1 MKYFGTDG
9 IRNHHQQIFNM
20 AYPLGVVLASRH
32 KTVAV
37 ARDTRPSSFDIEK
50 QIVRGLLE
58 GGAEVHIT
66 GVLPTPALAYTM
78 KSKDIPCGVMITA
91 SHNPPECNGLKVVG
105 ANGKLGE
112 EEETELDCALDS
124 WQSCLKNGNGKVEL
138 NSGASREYKRHV
150 ISMFQHL
157 NLGVLDR
164 QIYLD
169 TAHGCFSYI
178 AKDIFE
184 TLGADVVAVCN
195 DHEGD
200 KINVGCGATSIGNL
214 VEQMTDRGIGFAFDG
229 DGDRVIA
236 VVDGKIY
243 DGDQILYNIAS
254 YYKSKSRGNGN
265 VVGTIM
271 TGSGVE
277 KALEKQ
283 KIKLHRADVGDK
295 YVAKVMGET
304 GAILGGEK
312 SGHIIIGDK
321 ADTGDGVI
329 TALTFLEGYIGGFLK
344 KAREYRTENYNLD
357 AQNPRATYESE
368 DFQVKM
374 RKFVEKIG
382 KRGRVIVRP
391 SGTESVVRISVEVYD
406 KRLDCTKLLQELE
419 FCKNLQKSK

>member
-1 MKYFGTDG
+1 MKHFGTDG
-9 IRNHHQQIFNM
+9 IRNHHKQIFDM

-32 KTVAV
+32 KVVAV
-37 ARDTRPSSFDIEK
+37 ARDTRTSSFDIEK
-50 QIVRGLLE
+50 QLVRGLLE

-78 KSKDIPCGVMITA
+78 KSKGIPCGVMITA
-91 SHNPPECNGLKVVG
+91 SHNPPEYNGLKVMG
-105 ANGKLGE
+105 ENGKLSE
-112 EEETELDCALDS
+112 EDELDLDNALDN
-124 WQSCLKNGNGKVEL
+124 WQSCQNKGSGIVLL

-184 TLGADVVAVCN
+184 TLGADVVAICN
-195 DHEGD
+195 DYEGD
-200 KINVGCGATSIGNL
+200 KINVGCGATCLDNL
-214 VEQMTDRGIGFAFDG
+214 LGQMTDRGIGFSFDG
-229 DGDRVIA
+229 DGDRVLA
-236 VVDGKIY
+236 VVDGKVY

-254 YYKSKSRGNGN
+254 YYKSKSRGSNN

-283 KIKLHRADVGDK
+283 KIKLLRADVGDK
-295 YVAKVMGET
+295 YVAKVMRDT

-321 ADTGDGVI
+321 ADMGDGVI
-329 TALTFLEGYIGGFLK
+329 TALTFLEGYINGFLK
-344 KAREYRTENYNLD
+344 KSREYRTENYNLD
-357 AQNPRATYESE
+357 VQNPKSTYASD
-368 DFQVKM
+368 DFQQKM
-374 RKFVEKIG
+374 CKFVEQIG
-382 KRGRVIVRP
+382 KKGRVIVRP
-391 SGTESVVRISVEVYD
+391 SGTESVIRISVEVYD
-406 KRLDCTKLLQELE
+406 NRLDCSKLLQELE
-419 FCKNLQKSK
+419 FFKNLQKTE